1 MHRTIV
7 ARVYAVRHACSSAA
21 STLRNATLP
30 WDDRV
35 SSLPPYISA
44 AGRSKASARHSLYG
58 VLTAREITS
67 EGARENDWSLVIRD
81 NLIDENGEPNN
92 LDRVV
97 ALILS
102 EYEDIVFEK
111 PEHTKLSRY
120 FDEISTVE
128 MVKAVECAVEKG
140 YSPQIFKK
148 HLKYLRSSGIQH
160 SPELLKSFFPG
171 ELNEVIVD
179 ALSMEPLWDY

>member
-1 MHRTIV
+1 MSEKRAQNNQQDVDIK
-7 ARVYAVRHACSSAA
+7 RIIENSMKSSQ
-21 STLRNATLP
+21 
-30 WDDRV
+30 
-35 SSLPPYISA
+35 I
-44 AGRSKASARHSLYG
+44 
-58 VLTAREITS
+58 
-67 EGARENDWSLVIRD
+67 
-81 NLIDENGEPNN
+81 IDENGETNT

-120 FDEISTVE
+120 FDERSTVE

>member
-1 MHRTIV
+1 MNKTV
-7 ARVYAVRHACSSAA
+7 AERVYLVHHACSSVA
-21 STLRNATLP
+21 SILRDASVP

-35 SSLPPYISA
+35 SSLPPYITA
-44 AGRSKASARHSLYG
+44 AGRPKASARHSLYG

-67 EGARENDWSLVIRD
+67 EGACEDDWSLVIRD
-81 NLIDENGEPNN
+81 NLIDENGETNN

-111 PEHTKLSRY
+111 PEHTNLSRY

-148 HLKYLRSSGIQH
+148 HLKYLRSSEIQH

-171 ELNEVIVD
+171 ELNEVIID
-179 ALSMEPLWDY
+179 ALSAETLCD